1 MRTKLMIGSI
11 ILVFLIVALPR
22 IPLGAAATISPKK
35 QGSEDRWYGGIIF
48 INGRYTSME
57 REFGPI
63 PFCVLLNCKE
73 NRTRVTGINIEYDG
87 WYNQF
92 SFSRISETDFNKITL
107 AGYYLGFCRLNT
119 RHCIQCLDLGVAFTG
134 TELQALLEMIRPK
147 QLKPTSEFPEY
158 S

>member
-1 MRTKLMIGSI
+1 MKTKLMIGSI
-11 ILVFLIVALPR
+11 ILVFLLVALPR
-22 IPLGAAATISPKK
+22 IPLGAAGTIPPKK

-73 NRTRVTGINIEYDG
+73 NRIRVTGINIEYNG

-107 AGYYLGFCRLNT
+107 AGYYLGFCRLG
-119 RHCIQCLDLGVAFTG
+119 RIHAVAFSVLIWG
-134 TELQALLEMIRPK
+134 
-147 QLKPTSEFPEY
+147 
-158 S
+158 